1 MHRPTEK
8 MKNTLLARMLA
19 DSGAVP
25 ALKVECV
32 ALQAGS
38 LTSESDFSVYFP
50 VDALITLGPAHVTAS
65 TPSVRRATALVGQHG
80 CVGPLHKGAA
90 LMQAHVVV
98 AGHAYRVDWT
108 PVRDDP
114 ARYAP
119 WLWLQTVDMQNRVSQ
134 MAQWLFCVQHHT
146 PMQSLSSWL
155 LHCLTQHPDAGLTLS
170 LNALPQPIR
179 QWVELTQAGAR
190 QALEASAF
198 DVRDGCLRVP
208 SAPALAALACTCHAQ
223 MPSHVAP
230 A

>member
-1 MHRPTEK
+1 

-50 VDALITLGPAHVTAS
+50 VDALITLGPAHVTPS

-98 AGHAYRVDWT
+98 AGQAYRVDWA

-114 ARYAP
+114 ARYAS
-119 WLWLQTVDMQNRVSQ
+119 WLWHQTAAMQRRVSQ
-134 MAQWLFCVQHHT
+134 MAQWSFCVQHHT
-146 PMQSLSSWL
+146 PTQSLSSWL
-155 LHCLTQHPDAGLTLS
+155 LQCLAQHPHAGLTLS
-170 LNALPQPIR
+170 LNALPQSIR
-179 QWVELTQAGAR
+179 QWADTFQTGSR
-190 QALEASAF
+190 QAPEASVF
-198 DVRDGCLRVP
+198 DVRDGRLHVP
-208 SAPALAALACTCHAQ
+208 SAAALAALACTCHAQ